1 MASLNRVH
9 LMGNLTRDPEVRYTP
24 SGRAVCDLGM
34 AVNRRFRGSDGQDRE
49 ETCFVNVTAWGW
61 QAEAVGRDLRK
72 GSPVVV
78 DGRLKYDQWER
89 DGQKHSRLSVVAQ
102 TIQPVQ
108 PFRRDE
114 MGDTPPSQ
122 PAATQQYAAPPA
134 AQPPAPQPPQAPVS
148 SGQPA
153 APAAQP
159 TAPEQAPPTDL
170 NDTADDDNL
179 PF

>member
-1 MASLNRVH
+1 
-9 LMGNLTRDPEVRYTP
+9 MGNLTRDPEVRYLP

-72 GSPVVV
+72 GSPVFV
-78 DGRLKYDQWER
+78 DGRLKFDQWER

-102 TIQPVQ
+102 VIQPVQ

-114 MGDTPPSQ
+114 LRDTPAPQ
-122 PAATQQYAAPPA
+122 PAASAPPPPPQPVPAAPQPVA
-134 AQPPAPQPPQAPVS
+134 PPAPQPPPSDVQPAEPAT
-148 SGQPA
+148 QPA
-153 APAAQP
+153 AQEPQPPA
-159 TAPEQAPPTDL
+159 DF

>member
-1 MASLNRVH
+1 
-9 LMGNLTRDPEVRYTP
+9 
-24 SGRAVCDLGM
+24 M

-49 ETCFVNVTAWGW
+49 ETCFVNITAWGW

-72 GSPVVV
+72 GSPVFV
-78 DGRLKYDQWER
+78 DGRLKFDQWER

-102 TIQPVQ
+102 VIQPVQ

-114 MGDTPPSQ
+114 LSDTPPSQ
-122 PAATQQYAAPPA
+122 PAAAPQPVAAPAPQA
-134 AQPPAPQPPQAPVS
+134 SPQPPQAAP
-148 SGQPA
+148 QPA
-153 APAAQP
+153 PPPDVQPAEPAVQPPAQD
-159 TAPEQAPPTDL
+159 TQPPTDF

>member
-1 MASLNRVH
+1 MLNINRVT

-34 AVNRRFRGSDGQDRE
+34 AVNRRFRGSDGQDRD

-61 QAEAVGRDLRK
+61 QAEAVARELRK
-72 GSPVVV
+72 GSPVFV

-89 DGQKHSRLSVVAQ
+89 DGQKHSRVSVVAQ
-102 TIQPVQ
+102 LIQPVQ
-108 PFRRDE
+108 PFRRDDE
-114 MGDTPPSQ
+114 MQDTPP
-122 PAATQQYAAPPA
+122 PRTAAAPA
-134 AQPPAPQPPQAPVS
+134 PPSPQPPPS
-148 SGQPA
+148 NGQPA
-153 APAAQP
+153 APVAEP
-159 TAPEQAPPTDL
+159 PVREPEPPTDL